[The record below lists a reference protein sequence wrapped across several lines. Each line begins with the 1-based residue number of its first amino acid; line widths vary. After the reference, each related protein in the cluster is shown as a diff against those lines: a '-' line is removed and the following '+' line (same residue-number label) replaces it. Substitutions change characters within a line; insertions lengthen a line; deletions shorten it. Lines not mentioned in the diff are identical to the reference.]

1 MATLN
6 IGGRRVTVDDSFLS
20 LSPEQQQATVEE
32 IEASF
37 GAAPA
42 EPAPAVQPAQATQ
55 APVQSAPDAPWYSK
69 LGQAADDIVRLGANA
84 MTLGLADRIASAAGG
99 TTLQEEQA
107 RSQQA
112 ADRAGSAGIAAQ
124 IGGTM
129 LPAGVLAKGVGA
141 AVPALAK
148 AGGALGLAGRTG
160 SMAAQGAALG
170 ATEAAI
176 GEKDIGDGALYGGI
190 AGALGNVAG
199 EGISAGVRRVAGAF
213 NKAPAVPTRE
223 SLEALKNQ
231 AYAAAD
237 NAGVIYSPAAV
248 DRLNQRVASEL
259 SKIGFDPALQP
270 GATVALKRIQDLTG
284 QNVTLTGLDTVRKIA
299 SNGFVPGN
307 KSNNSAIS
315 KIIDAIDDVMEN
327 PAAADVLTGNGAAAG
342 RVLTDARD
350 YASRLA
356 KLNKVEDAVSRADL
370 RAASTGSGGNADNA
384 TRQNLRRIL
393 ENPRGF
399 KADERAALDTAVRGT
414 AGQNALRL
422 AGKLSPSGNGL
433 MAALGVG
440 GAMVNPMI
448 GVASLGGMGA
458 KALADR
464 STAANVQELARVIA
478 AGGSR
483 AATQAPPNM
492 VQRLA
497 EAKREALARALMS
510 SGLVAAQ

>member
-1 MATLN
+1 MAVFEIE
-6 IGGRRVTVDDSFLS
+6 IGGKVYEVDAPD
-20 LSPEQQQATVEE
+20 QATA
-32 IEASF
+32 IA
-37 GAAPA
+37 
-42 EPAPAVQPAQATQ
+42 AVQGGGPNTPQT
-55 APVQSAPDAPWYSK
+55 PVQSAAPEANDQPWYAK
-69 LGQAADDIVRLGANA
+69 LGQAADDVVRLGANA
-84 MTLGLADRIASAAGG
+84 ATLGLADRFAGWAGG
-99 TTLQEEQA
+99 EGLSAEQA
-107 RSQQA
+107 KSEA
-112 ADRAGSAGIAAQ
+112 ASERAGLAGTVAQ

-129 LPAGVLAKGVGA
+129 LPAGALAKGVGA
-141 AVPALAK
+141 ALPALTN
-148 AGGALGLAGRTG
+148 AGGVFGLAGRTA
-160 SMAAQGAALG
+160 SMGAQGAALG

-176 GEKDIGDGALYGGI
+176 GDKSVAEGAGYGAL

-199 EGISAGVRRVAGAF
+199 EGLSKAVGKVAGAF
-213 NKAPAVPTRE
+213 NKAPAVPTKDA
-223 SLEALKNQ
+223 LEGLKNQ

-248 DRLNQRVASEL
+248 DRLNQRVATEL
-259 SKIGFDPALQP
+259 TKIGFDPALQP

-327 PAAADVLTGNGAAAG
+327 PNAADVLTGNGAAAG
-342 RVLTDARD
+342 RVLTEARD

-356 KLNKVEDAVSRADL
+356 KLNKVEDAVARADL

-399 KADERAALDTAVRGT
+399 KPDERDALDTAVRGT
-414 AGQNALRL
+414 STQNALRL

-433 MAALGVG
+433 MAALGIG
-440 GAMVNPMI
+440 GAIVNPLI
-448 GVASLGGMGA
+448 GLASIGGMGA
-458 KALADR
+458 KTLADR
-464 STAANVQELARVIA
+464 STSSNVAELARIIA

-483 AATQAPPNM
+483 AATQAPPNA
-492 VQRLA
+492 VQQLA
-497 EAKREALARALMS
+497 QSKRDAIARALMS
-510 SGLVAAQ
+510 TGLVSSR

>member
-1 MATLN
+1 MAVFEIE
-6 IGGRRVTVDDSFLS
+6 IGGKTYEVDAPDQAAALS
-20 LSPEQQQATVEE
+20 AVQAMAQPAPPQASVPAAPPSPEQ
-32 IEASF
+32 
-37 GAAPA
+37 
-42 EPAPAVQPAQATQ
+42 
-55 APVQSAPDAPWYSK
+55 PWYSQ

-84 MTLGLADRIASAAGG
+84 VTLGGADRLAAWMNGG
-99 TTLQEEQA
+99 TVQQEQA
-107 RSQQA
+107 LSNA
-112 ADRAGSAGIAAQ
+112 ASDRAGLAGTVAQ
-124 IGGTM
+124 VGGTM
-129 LPAGVLAKGVGA
+129 LPAGVLAKGVGM
-141 AVPALAK
+141 AVPALSA
-148 AGGALGLAGRTG
+148 AGGALGLGGRTL
-160 SMAAQGAALG
+160 SMGAQGAALG
-170 ATEAAI
+170 ATEAAL
-176 GEKDIGDGALYGGI
+176 GEKDIADGAKYGAL

-199 EGISAGVRRVAGAF
+199 EGLSAGVRKVAGAF
-213 NKAPAVPTRE
+213 SKAPSVPTKDA
-223 SLEALKNQ
+223 LEALKNQ

-237 NAGVIYSPAAV
+237 NAGVIYAPAAV
-248 DRLNQRVASEL
+248 DRLNQRVATEL
-259 SKIGFDPALQP
+259 TKIGFDPALQP

-307 KSNNSAIS
+307 KSNNAAVS
-315 KIIDAIDDVMEN
+315 KIIDAIDDIMEN

-342 RVLTDARD
+342 RTLTEARD

-399 KADERAALDTAVRGT
+399 KPDEREALETAVRGT
-414 AGQNALRL
+414 PTQNILRL

-433 MAALGVG
+433 MAALGIG
-440 GAMVNPMI
+440 GAMVNPLI
-448 GVASLGGMGA
+448 GVASIGGMGA

-464 STAANVQELARVIA
+464 STSGNVAELARIIA

-483 AATQAPPNM
+483 AATQAPPNA

-497 EAKREALARALMS
+497 ETKRDALARALMGA
-510 SGLVAAQ
+510 GLVTGP

>member
-1 MATLN
+1 MAVFELQ
-6 IGGRRVTVDDSFLS
+6 GPDGQLY
-20 LSPEQQQATVEE
+20 EVEAPD
-32 IEASF
+32 EASAVAGF
-37 GAAPA
+37 RQALQPQAPA
-42 EPAPAVQPAQATQ
+42 QVAPPQAAQPPQQPAAQ
-55 APVQSAPDAPWYSK
+55 PWYSQ

-84 MTLGLADRIASAAGG
+84 ATLGLADRLAGWAGG
-99 TTLQEEQA
+99 EGLQAEQA
-107 RSQQA
+107 KSEAA
-112 ADRAGSAGIAAQ
+112 ADRAGLAGTVAQ

-129 LPAGVLAKGVGA
+129 LPAGALAKGVSA
-141 AVPALAK
+141 AVPALANT
-148 AGGALGLAGRTG
+148 GGVFGLAGRTG

-176 GEKDIGDGALYGGI
+176 GDKSVGGGAAYGAL
-190 AGALGNVAG
+190 AGALGNVAS
-199 EGISAGVRRVAGAF
+199 EGLSAGVSKVAGAF
-213 NKAPAVPTRE
+213 NKAPSVPTKDA
-223 SLEALKNQ
+223 LEALKNQ
-231 AYAAAD
+231 AYASAD

-259 SKIGFDPALQP
+259 TKIGFDPALQP

-307 KSNNSAIS
+307 KSNNAAIS
-315 KIIDAIDDVMEN
+315 KIIDAIDDVMESPN
-327 PAAADVLTGNGAAAG
+327 AADVLSGNGQAAG
-342 RVLTDARD
+342 RVLTEARD

-356 KLNKVEDAVSRADL
+356 KLNKVEDAVARAEL

-399 KADERAALDTAVRGT
+399 KPDEREALETTVRGT
-414 AGQNALRL
+414 PTQNALRL

-433 MAALGVG
+433 MAALGIG
-440 GAMVNPMI
+440 GAMVNPLI

-458 KALADR
+458 KAVADR
-464 STAANVQELARVIA
+464 STSANVAELARIIA

-483 AATQAPPNM
+483 AATQAPPNAI
-492 VQRLA
+492 QQIA
-497 EAKREALARALMS
+497 QSKRDALARALMS
-510 SGLVAAQ
+510 TGLVASR